1 MRLTRIL
8 VLLGAACLPA
18 CFGGNIAPDLQ
29 QQLPQLGL
37 FSSTNVIVQLNVP
50 LASPLVNQILMT
62 GTQVLD
68 QLPLVNG
75 LLCTVSGLQ
84 IRLLSALP
92 IVSYISPDRPLG
104 GALDYAEPAV
114 NANVALQYGWNGSG
128 VGVAV
133 IDSGIAPVA
142 DLTYNGTGLSRIVHS
157 ENFADRSGNTS
168 DQFGHGTHV
177 AGILAGDGAA
187 SSGSWY
193 TRTFTGIAPAAQIVN
208 LRVLNGQ
215 GQGSDSAV
223 VRAIFR
229 AIQLKS
235 QYNIRVINLS
245 LGRPVYETYLLDP
258 LCIAVEAAWRAGI
271 VVVVAAG
278 NNGRDNSQGDNGYRT
293 INSPGN
299 DPYVI
304 TVGAMKTMF
313 TATRADDLI
322 ASYSSKGPTAYD
334 NIVKPDVVAPGN
346 SMVSLLAPNSWLS
359 ANYPQNDVPDAYYES
374 GTVTGNST
382 SYYRMSGTSMATPVV
397 SGAAALL
404 LQQNPGLTP
413 DEVKARLMKTAT
425 KSFPA
430 SSVATDPT
438 TGATY
443 TSFYDVFTIGAG
455 YLDVWAAL
463 NDSTIAWG
471 SARSPQA
478 AYDSSSD
485 SAFFILDPSSAF
497 ASNVVWGGNVVWGTG
512 TARRGNVVWGSGN
525 GVSASSTFRRSNVV
539 WGSGQAAAESAS
551 AAIYGEN

>member
-1 MRLTRIL
+1 MRLTRVTALFIAL
-8 VLLGAACLPA
+8 SVPA
-18 CFGGNIAPDLQ
+18 CFAGNISPDLE

-50 LASPLVNQILMT
+50 LASPLVNEILLT
-62 GTQVLD
+62 GTQVLA

-75 LLCTVSGLQ
+75 LLCSVSGIE

-92 IVSYISPDRPLG
+92 IVSYITPDRTLA

-114 NANVALQYGWNGSG
+114 NANVAMQYGWTGSG
-128 VGVAV
+128 IGVAV

-142 DLTYNGTGLSRIVHS
+142 DLTYNGTGLSRLVYS

-187 SSGSWY
+187 STGSWY
-193 TRTFTGIAPAAQIVN
+193 TRTFMGIAPAAEIVN

-223 VRAIFR
+223 IRAIFR

-235 QYNIRVINLS
+235 QYNIRVMNLS
-245 LGRPVYETYLLDP
+245 LGRPVYESYLLDP

-278 NNGRDNSQGDNGYRT
+278 NNGRDNSQGENGYGT

-299 DPYVI
+299 DPAVV

-313 TATRADDLI
+313 TVTRADDLI
-322 ASYSSKGPTAYD
+322 ASYSSKGPTTYD
-334 NIVKPDVVAPGN
+334 NIVKPDIVAPGN
-346 SMVSLLAPNSWLS
+346 LMVSLLAPNSWLS
-359 ANYPQNDVPDAYYES
+359 ASYPQNDVPDAYYES
-374 GTVTGNST
+374 GNVFGNST
-382 SYYRMSGTSMATPVV
+382 SYYRLSGTSMATPVV

-404 LQQNPGLTP
+404 LQQNPSLTP
-413 DEVKARLMKTAT
+413 DEIKLRLMKTAT
-425 KSFPA
+425 KNFPT
-430 SSVATDPT
+430 SSIATDPT

-443 TSFYDVFTIGAG
+443 TSYYDVFTVGAG
-455 YLDVWAAL
+455 YIDVWAAL

-471 SARSPQA
+471 SARSPEA
-478 AYDSSSD
+478 TYDPTSGT
-485 SAFFILDPSSAF
+485 ATFTLDPFSAF
-497 ASNVVWGGNVVWGTG
+497 ANNVVWGGNVVWGASTG
-512 TARRGNVVWGSGN
+512 TRANVVWGSGN
-525 GVSASSTFRRSNVV
+525 PVSASSTFRNVV
-539 WGSGQAAAESAS
+539 WGSGDLAAESAS

>member
-1 MRLTRIL
+1 MRLTRIVAL
-8 VLLGAACLPA
+8 FVALSVSA
-18 CFGGNIAPDLQ
+18 CFAGNVSPDLEQ
-29 QQLPQLGL
+29 QIPQLGL

-50 LASPLVNQILMT
+50 LASPLVNEILLT
-62 GTQVLD
+62 GTQVLV
-68 QLPLVNG
+68 QLPVVNG
-75 LLCTVSGLQ
+75 LLCTVNGLE

-92 IVSYISPDRPLG
+92 IVSYISPDRTVA

-114 NANVALQYGWNGSG
+114 NANIAMQYGWTGAG

-187 SSGSWY
+187 STGSWY
-193 TRTFTGIAPAAQIVN
+193 TRTFMGIAPAAEIVN

-223 VRAIFR
+223 IRAIFR

-245 LGRPVYETYLLDP
+245 LGRPVYESHLLDP
-258 LCIAVEAAWRAGI
+258 LCIAVEAAWKAGM

-278 NNGRDNSQGDNGYRT
+278 NDGRDNSQGENGYGT
-293 INSPGN
+293 INAPGN
-299 DPYVI
+299 DPAVI

-313 TATRADDLI
+313 TVTRADDLI
-322 ASYSSKGPTAYD
+322 ASYSSKGPTTYD

-346 SMVSLLAPNSWLS
+346 LMVSVLAPNSWLS

-374 GTVTGNST
+374 GNVFGNST
-382 SYYRMSGTSMATPVV
+382 SYYRLSGTSMATPVV

-404 LQQNPGLTP
+404 LQQNPSLTP
-413 DEVKARLMKTAT
+413 DEIKLRLMKTAT
-425 KSFPA
+425 KNFPT

-443 TSFYDVFTIGAG
+443 TSYYDVFTVGAG
-455 YLDVWAAL
+455 YVDVWAAL

-478 AYDSSSD
+478 AYDPAMG
-485 SAFFILDPSSAF
+485 SATFTLDPSSAF
-497 ASNVVWGGNVVWGTG
+497 ANNVVWGGNVVWGSS
-512 TARRGNVVWGSGN
+512 TAKRGNVVWGSGN
-525 GVSASSTFRRSNVV
+525 PVSASSTFRNVV
-539 WGSGQAAAESAS
+539 WGSGDLAAESAG